1 MPPIPDIEPRKLPSR
16 ARGHA
21 SVDAML
27 EACAQLLRD
36 GFYADMSTNM
46 IADRA
51 GVGIGTLYEFFP
63 NKESIIAALAKRK
76 LAALFDEMRDAADI
90 GVKMELE
97 QGTTY
102 WLTRMVD
109 YVRADKDLFQ
119 VLMREIPFL
128 QQLPEMKNAVRTFEA
143 LAVMIRDRVADVEPL
158 PEPEVNTWLITR
170 SYYNLVFDLALR
182 DEETPPQ
189 DTIIRSFVRGGML
202 ALEAQRAR

>member
-1 MPPIPDIEPRKLPSR
+1 MPPVPDLEPRKAPSR

-36 GFYADMSTNM
+36 GLYADMSTNM
-46 IADRA
+46 IAERA

-63 NKESIIAALAKRK
+63 NKEAIIAALARRK
-76 LAALFDEMRDAADI
+76 LAALFDEMRAAADV
-90 GVKMELE
+90 GVTMELE

-109 YVRADKDLFQ
+109 YVRADKALFQ

-128 QQLPEMKNAVRTFEA
+128 NQLPEMKNAVNTFEQ
-143 LAVMIRDRVADVEPL
+143 LAVLIRDRVADVESL
-158 PEPEVNTWLITR
+158 PEPEVNTWLVSR

-182 DEETPPQ
+182 DEEQPPQ
-189 DTIIRSFVRGGML
+189 DALIRSFVRSGML
-202 ALEAQRAR
+202 SLEAQRAR